1 MIPALVAGGIA
12 AASLVSNI
20 MNSNA
25 DRKAR
30 EDARKQLS
38 QDKTQTTSEYNQL
51 LRDIDDYY
59 NRRGGLGTKQDV
71 DNYRDAIAGYDPNSF
86 VYDLNDPNNQFNYNK
101 SVNDFINPLRD
112 KIVQN
117 EIEGVQHSAAGAGLG
132 RGSGAAQAIAESV
145 ANKDEEL
152 YRLAQQDYRDDR
164 DFAYRKYN
172 DFTTAMQNN
181 LDRLRAAT
189 DTKMTMQG
197 NLANDYYSVMDSA
210 QSDRL
215 KARQDKLAADM
226 TYSQAMAGLY

>member
-38 QDKTQTTSEYNQL
+38 QDKTQTTADYAQL
-51 LRDIDDYY
+51 MRDIDDYY
-59 NRRGGLGTKQDV
+59 DRRGGLGTKQDV
-71 DNYRDAIAGYDPNSF
+71 KAYKDAIAGYDPNSF
-86 VYDLNDPNNQFNYNK
+86 VYDLEDPRNQFNYNK

-112 KIVQN
+112 QIVAN
-117 EIEGVQHSAAGAGLG
+117 EVEGVQHSAAGAGLG
-132 RGSGAAQAIAESV
+132 RGSGAAQAIAEAV

-181 LDRLRAAT
+181 LDKLRAAT
-189 DTKMTMQG
+189 DTKLTMQG

>member
-12 AASLVSNI
+12 AANLVSNI

-25 DRKAR
+25 DREAR
-30 EDARKQLS
+30 KDARKLLS
-38 QDKTQTTSEYNQL
+38 QDKTQTASEYTQM